1 MRRPSAL
8 VPVAVLL
15 ASALVGACSGEESS
29 DADGPAPL
37 ETALADAV
45 ATQLEIDDSLNNL
58 RALVVVHD
66 GETVFEKYWSTTPTT
81 YWDTESVTKSVMSA
95 LVGIALADGD
105 LDSVDQT
112 LAELLPEYAEAMR
125 PAVAGT
131 TLEQV
136 LTMTGGFP
144 GDPADPEAQFI
155 FADDPTAAVLAS
167 ADRPPGQ
174 EFRYSNGGS
183 HLTAAILEKA
193 TGMSVLQYARSR
205 LFEPL
210 GIDSEPAFEPL
221 MRRSEIDEY
230 EAAAFAWPVDPQ
242 GRHAGFGLLKLLPRD
257 LARIGQLYLDEGK
270 WENEQ
275 LLPADWVAAST
286 TTQVEVN
293 DQASGYGYLWWI
305 KDDGD
310 APAYL
315 AWGFGGQAIRVIPD
329 RGLVVALASEV
340 DIADPSDQGS
350 SRDAVSLLTDQVIA
364 PLLE

>member
-1 MRRPSAL
+1 M
-8 VPVAVLL
+8 
-15 ASALVGACSGEESS
+15 
-29 DADGPAPL
+29 
-37 ETALADAV
+37 
-45 ATQLEIDDSLNNL
+45 
-58 RALVVVHD
+58 VVHD

-155 FADDPTAAVLAS
+155 FADDPTAAGLGLR
-167 ADRPPGQ
+167 RPPARSGVPLHL
-174 EFRYSNGGS
+174 NGGS

-193 TGMSVLQYARSR
+193 TGMSVLHYARSR
-205 LFEPL
+205 LFQLL

-257 LARIGQLYLDEGK
+257 PG
-270 WENEQ
+270 
-275 LLPADWVAAST
+275 
-286 TTQVEVN
+286 
-293 DQASGYGYLWWI
+293 
-305 KDDGD
+305 
-310 APAYL
+310 
-315 AWGFGGQAIRVIPD
+315 PD
-329 RGLVVALASEV
+329 RAAL
-340 DIADPSDQGS
+340 P
-350 SRDAVSLLTDQVIA
+350 R
-364 PLLE
+364 